1 MGVVVE
7 KNVKEE
13 KQEVHKC
20 DICDKSFVSNA
31 GLKTHIT
38 RIHGAKTEEKEKW
51 FSCDLCEGKFRIEGA
66 LENHIKLKHKTV
78 EIIDKEGNGEETLKR
93 NHSMSPKAERKRTK
107 SDASHLTKQ
116 VNEKE
121 EDLKL
126 GKEELKHVK
135 EELKHVKE
143 QQSKKD
149 KNKIM
154 EDMAKVLEE
163 RDILKAKVKV
173 LEEKE
178 VKKGETREA
187 VINLDEEEDEV
198 EDALMDIETGTE
210 EEVDEVADALRLL
223 NMKEAGRKKALFQAQ
238 FKCRVCGEHYSTK
251 NGLVK
256 HMDDAHGRISPCPFC
271 KVGFRNFAT

>member
-1 MGVVVE
+1 M
-7 KNVKEE
+7 
-13 KQEVHKC
+13 
-20 DICDKSFVSNA
+20 
-31 GLKTHIT
+31 
-38 RIHGAKTEEKEKW
+38 GAKTEEKEKW

-66 LENHIKLKHKTV
+66 LENHIKLKHQTV
-78 EIIDKEGNGEETLKR
+78 EIIDKEKTLKR

-126 GKEELKHVK
+126 VKEELKHVK

-149 KNKIM
+149 KTKKESYDELKKEKDKIM
-154 EDMAKVLEE
+154 KDMAKVLEE